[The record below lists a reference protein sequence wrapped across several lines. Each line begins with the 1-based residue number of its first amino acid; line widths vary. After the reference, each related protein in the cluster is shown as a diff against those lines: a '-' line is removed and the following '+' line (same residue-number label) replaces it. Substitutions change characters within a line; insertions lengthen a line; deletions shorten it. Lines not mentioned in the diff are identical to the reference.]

1 MYNHLV
7 PSPIALSLDMTA
19 DNPGE
24 KQAVP
29 HRAWRDP
36 TVGSIAFGSIMKEGG
51 VTHNALV
58 WNEYNQ
64 CGAGITFNAQKE
76 AEPMPIPQRHSRQD
90 PLVSL
95 SEVKPP
101 SSERSWGKYSCTKM
115 G

>member
-1 MYNHLV
+1 MPIILARNK
-7 PSPIALSLDMTA
+7 PSPTE
-19 DNPGE
+19 PGE
-24 KQAVP
+24 TLLWD
-29 HRAWRDP
+29 H
-36 TVGSIAFGSIMKEGG
+36 IAFGSIMKEGG

-64 CGAGITFNAQKE
+64 CGAGITFNGSKE

-101 SSERSWGKYSCTKM
+101 SSERSWGKYSCTRM
-115 G
+115 R